1 MNNLSVIHEELLG
14 ACNEWYN
21 IGLALDVPT
30 FILDDIRDNVQFS
43 NVGDKFRETLKVWL
57 RRDSKPTW
65 QAIVDALNKNTVGQR
80 QLASVIKA
88 TYCTTPEASGQIVPT
103 VQQPQQTGGTVLL
116 YGRASVHALYQ
127 CILLISEDDGTP
139 GSVRILNFLSGC
151 TSKCCRTPP
160 CAQGYTRVLEE
171 ESDQPAGNNR
181 ESNHDSRL
189 CNRYKYMYICC
200 RPIIV

>member
-1 MNNLSVIHEELLG
+1 M
-14 ACNEWYN
+14 Y
-21 IGLALDVPT
+21 
-30 FILDDIRDNVQFS
+30 ILDGIHNKVQFS
-43 NVGDKFRETLKVWL
+43 NVGDKLRETLKAWL

-88 TYCTTPEASGQIVPT
+88 KYCTTPEASGQIVPT

-139 GSVRILNFLSGC
+139 GNVRILNFLSGC

-160 CAQGYTRVLEE
+160 RARGYTCVDLEE
-171 ESDQPAGNNR
+171 ESGQPAGNNR
-181 ESNHDSRL
+181 SNSRPSEGNHDSRL
-189 CNRYKYMYICC
+189 CSSICICC